1 MNTYLKKATEQLEN
15 ACHALHRAAYDG
27 DLDWDLYRRMQE
39 QIYHLEQAILG
50 VEA

>member
-1 MNTYLKKATEQLEN
+1 MNTYLKKAMEQLEN

-27 DLDWDLYRRMQE
+27 DLDWDLYARMNE
-39 QIYHLEQAILG
+39 QIFHLEQAILE